1 MNYQSLKVLATGV
14 CAVGLGALLVR
25 AAAPATPQGVITVKE
40 FLDIGG
46 GVTIADLT
54 NSAKFPDNP
63 DLVDYAT
70 YFEWPQSPERDINIA
85 PPGDVKNNYGVQM
98 QGYFYPPTTGDYVFK
113 IASDDYG
120 RLFLSTDDNPANK
133 KLIALEPQ
141 WNPVRNFD
149 GLDRRDATNPQNN
162 SSTFTGTEWPTKDPV
177 FGGAKITLQAGRA
190 YYIEALMKEGGGGDN
205 LAVAVQDPGSQIDP
219 SLPIPGQF
227 LSSFDKNSG
236 PVTIVTQPASQ
247 TVDEGRPVSFT
258 VEVDGT
264 PPYTYQWKK
273 NGADIEGANNRVYSI
288 PFAAFADNGA
298 KFSVVVTGAQGSAT
312 SAEATLTVVQ
322 DTTPPTLVA
331 AYGGGDLT
339 SVRVEFSERLD
350 PTSATTPGNYT
361 ISGGVTV
368 SGAEMINDS
377 TVRLTTSRQTSGQ
390 RYTLTVNNVKD
401 AASVPNTIA
410 ANSTIEFNSA
420 VFKTG
425 LVAWERYNGGGSI
438 TQFIDDVANNALPP
452 PSATWVTGLF
462 ESGRGLADNYRGRGY
477 AWFKPATTGNYVFI
491 ITADDNARLFLST
504 DDNPANK
511 KAIAAEA
518 SWSNNREWSS
528 AGEEQRS
535 DTYIETEWP
544 NFWTITLQAGKS
556 YYLEALWQEGG
567 GGDGCEVT
575 IIREGDPT
583 PANGTPADT
592 AGGELGIFVD
602 PSTLPPVITQAPS
615 GLVTYKQGDTLT
627 WTVVAESSLPMTIQ
641 WYRNKIA
648 IPGGTNATLTI
659 PNAGIEAMGDYSV
672 AVSNRNGT
680 TWANAGASDDNAR
693 AIMENGFLIEAED
706 WNYNGGQTVA
716 AASTMPY
723 LGGAYNGL
731 SAVLDVDFWN
741 DGDESGGAAFDYNR
755 HQTTDEGVIELK
767 GGTDV
772 AGDPE
777 NSGDPVA
784 NPLGR
789 ARGKFNN
796 ASWEVT
802 VNYAVGWTDAG
813 DWQNY
818 TRTIPAGKYNAVLA
832 AAHDGLAANE
842 INMILYKVANP
853 TVADGSS
860 AGSPGK
866 QQGVTELGR
875 FLGQG
880 TGAWSSNDLF
890 PLRKADGSLGEIES
904 DGSPMTLRLEFNSA
918 DGDADWIMLY
928 PAAAAPSQPGA
939 AKIAR
944 DGNNVVISEDPPAGA
959 TVQSAPSV
967 TGPWTDVGPAPQTI
981 AITGQERYFRLK
993 R

>member
-1 MNYQSLKVLATGV
+1 MSYPSLKVLATGV
-14 CAVGLGALLVR
+14 CAVGLGALLAR
-25 AAAPATPQGVITVKE
+25 AAAPPTPQGVITVKE

-54 NSAKFPDNP
+54 NSAKFPNNP
-63 DLVDYAT
+63 DIVDYAT
-70 YFEWPQSPERDINIA
+70 YFEWPQSPERDINTP
-85 PPGDVKNNYGVQM
+85 PPGNVKDSYGIQM
-98 QGYFYPPTTGDYVFK
+98 QGYFYPPTTGDYIFK
-113 IASDDYG
+113 IASDDNG

-141 WNPVRNFD
+141 WNPARSFD
-149 GLDRRDATNPQNN
+149 STDRRNATNPENN
-162 SSTFTGTEWPTKDPV
+162 SQTYTATEWPTKDPV
-177 FGGAKITLQAGRA
+177 MGGAKITLQAGRA

-205 LAVAVQDPGSQIDP
+205 LAVAVQDPGFAIDA
-219 SLPIPGQF
+219 SLPIPGQY

-236 PVTIVTQPASQ
+236 PVSIVTQPASA
-247 TVDEGRPVSFT
+247 TVDEGTPVSFS
-258 VEVDGT
+258 VVADGT
-264 PPYTYQWKK
+264 PPYTYQWRK
-273 NGADIEGANNRVYSI
+273 NGANIDGATGRVYSI
-288 PFAAFADNGA
+288 PFASFADNGA
-298 KFSVVVTGAQGSAT
+298 KFSVVVTGPQGSAT
-312 SAEATLTVVQ
+312 SADATLTVNK
-322 DTTPPTLVA
+322 DTTRPTLVA
-331 AYGGGDLT
+331 AYGGADFT
-339 SVRVEFSERLD
+339 SVRVEFSERVD

-368 SGAEMINDS
+368 SGAAMINDR
-377 TVRLTTSRQTSGQ
+377 TVRLTTSRQTGGQ
-390 RYTLTVNNVKD
+390 TYTLTVNNVKD
-401 AASVPNTIA
+401 MAATPNTIA
-410 ANSTIEFNSA
+410 PNSTIQFNSA

-438 TQFIDDVANNALPP
+438 TQFIDDLANNALPP
-452 PSATWVTGLF
+452 PDVTWTTGLF
-462 ESGRGLADNYRGRGY
+462 ESGRGLGDNYRGRGY

-518 SWSNNREWSS
+518 QWSDNRQWSS
-528 AGEEQRS
+528 ATEEQRS
-535 DTYIETEWP
+535 DSYAESEWP
-544 NFWTITLQAGKS
+544 SAPTITLQAGRS

-575 IIREGDPT
+575 IIREGDAT
-583 PANGTPADT
+583 PANGTPAST

-602 PSTLPPVITQAPS
+602 PASLPPVIKRPPA

-627 WTVVAESSLPMTIQ
+627 WTVEAESALPMTYQ

-648 IPGGTNATLTI
+648 IPGATSATLTI

-672 AVSNRNGT
+672 TVSNKNGST
-680 TWANAGASDDNAR
+680 TANGGPADDNAR

-706 WNYNGGQTVA
+706 WNYDGGQTVA

-723 LGGAYNGL
+723 TGGAYLGL
-731 SAVLDVDFWN
+731 TATLDVDFWN
-741 DGDESGGAAFDYNR
+741 EGDESGGAAFDYNR
-755 HQTTDEGVIELK
+755 FQPTDEGVIELK

-772 AGDPE
+772 PGDPE

-789 ARGKFNN
+789 ARGKYNN
-796 ASWEVT
+796 AAWEVT
-802 VNYAVGWTDAG
+802 LNYAVGWTDAG

-832 AAHDGLAANE
+832 AAHDGLAPNE
-842 INMILYKVANP
+842 INMILYKVNNP
-853 TVADGSS
+853 KIPDGSS
-860 AGSPGK
+860 AGNPGK

-880 TGAWSSNDLF
+880 TGAWSSNDFF
-890 PLRKADGSLGEIES
+890 PLKKADGSLAEIES
-904 DGSPMTLRLEFNSA
+904 DGKPMTLRLEFNSA

-944 DGNNVVISEDPPAGA
+944 SGNNVVISEDPPAGA

-967 TGPWTDVGPAPQTI
+967 NGPWTDVGPAPQTI

>member
-1 MNYQSLKVLATGV
+1 MDVKRFHALAAGV
-14 CAVGLGALLVR
+14 CAAGLGAFLAQ
-25 AAAPATPQGVITVKE
+25 AAAPPSPQGVITAKA
-40 FLDIGG
+40 FFNIGG
-46 GVTIADLT
+46 GVTIPDLT
-54 NSAKFPDNP
+54 GSPKFPDNP
-63 DLVDYAT
+63 DLVAYPP
-70 YFEWPQSPERDINIA
+70 YFEFPFSGDINT
-85 PPGDVKNNYGVQM
+85 PPPADVYNNYGVQII
-98 QGYFYPPTTGDYVFK
+98 GYFYPPTTGDYIFK
-113 IASDDYG
+113 IAADDNAQLY
-120 RLFLSTDDNPANK
+120 LSTDADPANK
-133 KLIALEPQ
+133 KLIAIEPE
-141 WNPVRNFD
+141 WNPVRDFD
-149 GLDRRDATNPQNN
+149 GTSRRNATNPQNN
-162 SSTFTGTEWPTKDPV
+162 SQTWTGTEWPTKDPV
-177 FGGAKITLQAGRA
+177 MGGAKITLTAGRA

-205 LAVAVQDPGSQIDP
+205 LAVAVQDPAFLIDA
-219 SLPIPGQF
+219 SLPIPGQY

-236 PVTIVTQPASQ
+236 PVTIVTQPADA

-273 NGADIEGANNRVYSI
+273 NGADITDATNKVYSI
-288 PFAAFADNGA
+288 PYASFADNGA
-298 KFSVVVTGAQGSAT
+298 KFSVAVTGAQGSAT
-312 SAEATLTVVQ
+312 SAQATLTVNR
-322 DTTPPTLVA
+322 DTTPPTLVRA
-331 AYGGGDLT
+331 SGGGDFV
-339 SVRVEFSERLD
+339 SVTVRFSERVD
-350 PTSATTPGNYT
+350 PTSATTPGNYS
-361 ISGGVTV
+361 ISGGISV
-368 SGAEMINDS
+368 SGAVMVNET
-377 TVRLTTSRQTSGQ
+377 TVRLTTSRQTGGQ
-390 RYTLTVNNVKD
+390 RYTLTVNNVRD
-401 AASVPNTIA
+401 MASVPNTIA
-410 ANSTIEFNSA
+410 PNSTIEFNSA

-438 TQFIDDVANNALPP
+438 TQFIEDIANNALPP
-452 PSATWVTGLF
+452 PDVTWTTSLF

-511 KAIAAEA
+511 KAIAAES

-535 DTYIETEWP
+535 DSYTETEWP
-544 NFWTITLQAGKS
+544 NFWTITLQAGRS

-575 IIREGDPT
+575 ILREGDPT
-583 PANGTPADT
+583 PANGTPAST

-602 PSTLPPVITQAPS
+602 PSSLPPVITQPPA

-627 WTVVAESSLPMTIQ
+627 WTVVADSVSPMTYQ

-648 IPGGTNATLTI
+648 IPGATSATLTI
-659 PNAGIEAMGDYSV
+659 PNAGIESVGDYSV
-672 AVSNRNGT
+672 AVSNENGT
-680 TWANAGASDDNAR
+680 TVVNGGPADDQAR
-693 AIMENGFLIEAED
+693 AIMENAFLIECED
-706 WNYNGGQTVA
+706 WNYNGGQTVP

-723 LGGAYNGL
+723 LGGAYDGL

-755 HQTTDEGVIELK
+755 HQPSDEGVIELK
-767 GGTDV
+767 GGTNV

-777 NSGDPVA
+777 QSGDAVA

-789 ARGKFNN
+789 ARGRYNN
-796 ASWEVT
+796 ATWEVR

-818 TRTIPAGKYNAVLA
+818 TRTIPKGKYNAVLA

-853 TVADGSS
+853 TIPDGSA
-860 AGSPGK
+860 AGAPGK

-880 TGAWSSNDLF
+880 TGAWSSNDFF
-890 PLRKADGSLGEIES
+890 PLRKSDGSLSVIEA
-904 DGSPMTLRLEFNSA
+904 DGNPMTLRLEFNSA
-918 DGDADWIMLY
+918 DGDADFILLY
-928 PAAAAPSQPGA
+928 PVAEGPAQPGT

-944 DGNNVVISEDPPAGA
+944 SANNVVISEDPPAGS
-959 TVQSAPSV
+959 TVQSATSV

-981 AITGQERYFRLK
+981 AITGETRFFRLK